1 MAVRDILLALTTYPN
16 PSPVSA
22 IDDAIAVAGAFDNAR
37 ITAAALEVKIK
48 VPGSIIANTLMNI
61 PALVATEANKSAA
74 NAKTLFDAFHKAV
87 ENAGLEHETFSE
99 KCLPAEIPERLA
111 QYARFKDLTILP
123 VPAGDGLDDWY
134 AETIVFGS
142 GRPTL
147 LLPRE
152 WKKRVP
158 FETVVVAWDFSRPAT
173 RAVADALPFLQKAK
187 KVHVLTVSNDKNFDM
202 NQSAAELSKNLARHN
217 VDTVLDIVDKAGRD
231 IGSVITTYA
240 RSCDADLLVMG
251 AYGHS
256 RLREMVLGGAT
267 RSILSSPEL
276 PILMSH

>member
-16 PSPVSA
+16 PSPASA
-22 IDDAIAVAGAFDNAR
+22 IDDAVAIASTFDAR
-37 ITAAALEVKIK
+37 ITAAALEAKFK
-48 VPGSIIANTLMNI
+48 VPGSIIADSIINI
-61 PALVATEANKSAA
+61 PALAATEAAKSAA
-74 NAKTLFDAFHKAV
+74 NATALFDAFQKAAG
-87 ENAGLEHETFSE
+87 NAGLEHETFSE
-99 KCLPAEIPERLA
+99 KCYPAEIPERLA
-111 QYARFKDLTILP
+111 EYARLKDLTILP

-134 AETIVFGS
+134 AESIIFGS

-158 FETVVVAWDFSRPAT
+158 FETVVVAWDFSRPST
-173 RAVADALPFLQKAK
+173 RAVADALPFLEKAK
-187 KVHVLTVSNDKNFDM
+187 RVYVLSVSNDKDFDI
-202 NQSAAELSKNLARHN
+202 NQSATELAKNLARHGIE
-217 VDTVLDIVDKAGRD
+217 TVLDVVDRAGRD
-231 IGSVITTYA
+231 VGSVITSYA

-267 RSILSSPEL
+267 RSILSTPEL
-276 PILMSH
+276 PVLMSR